1 MGSDAVSYQGLT
13 LSPILFVTAIQIF
26 TDGVF
31 FFVICWE
38 IRLEVLGGGEDGKVR
53 FRTGERKE
61 HVVLN
66 NFRVQ

>member
-26 TDGVF
+26 TDGFF

-38 IRLEVLGGGEDGKVR
+38 IRLEVLGGGEDGEKFGLELVK
-53 FRTGERKE
+53 ERSTWY
-61 HVVLN
+61 
-66 NFRVQ
+66 